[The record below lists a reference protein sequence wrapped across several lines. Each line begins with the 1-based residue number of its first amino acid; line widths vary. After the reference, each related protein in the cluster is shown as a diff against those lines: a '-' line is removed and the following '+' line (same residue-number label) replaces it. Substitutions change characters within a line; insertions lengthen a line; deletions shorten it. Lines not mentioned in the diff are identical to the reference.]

1 MGTNWCCWK
10 IMKRVGLQVLN
21 FVYKIKSGRYFGV
34 QFRSNQVTTLI
45 LDPKLGFISPFV
57 SGLMHVFSTSDISYQ
72 MCYCCQKLDFQ
83 GNLKS
88 ASNVQLSD
96 WLRERILYIWGR
108 FSIHIGRF
116 SIHLRQI
123 LYTFEANLYI
133 WGRDNLFSHV
143 MPLSQSENRICTF
156 QIRPQMYRESASNV

>member
-1 MGTNWCCWK
+1 MPCYT
-10 IMKRVGLQVLN
+10 
-21 FVYKIKSGRYFGV
+21 FVYNFDVFLDENSRLTPPRCEWKVFLKNDARFFEGHKIIK
-34 QFRSNQVTTLI
+34 T
-45 LDPKLGFISPFV
+45 
-57 SGLMHVFSTSDISYQ
+57 VFSTSDISYQ
-72 MCYCCQKLDFQ
+72 MCYCCRKIDFQ

-96 WLRERILYIWGR
+96 WLRERILYIW
-108 FSIHIGRF
+108 GRF